1 MARGER
7 LVTPRTRKR
16 PAPSGAQRPEALK
29 VAKVVSVRLEPAVIA
44 DLDELA
50 AAAGLS
56 RSAYVTRLV
65 SDAARGER

>member
-1 MARGER
+1 M
-7 LVTPRTRKR
+7 TPRKTY
-16 PAPSGAQRPEALK
+16 SGPQRPEA
-29 VAKVVSVRLEPAVIA
+29 AKTAKIVTVRLAPAVIA

-65 SDAARGER
+65 SAAARGER

>member
-1 MARGER
+1 M
-7 LVTPRTRKR
+7 TRRKTY
-16 PAPSGAQRPEALK
+16 SGPQRPESAK
-29 VAKVVSVRLEPAVIA
+29 VAKIVTVRLAPAVIA

-65 SDAARGER
+65 SAAARGER

>member
-1 MARGER
+1 M
-7 LVTPRTRKR
+7 TRRKTY
-16 PAPSGAQRPEALK
+16 SGPQRPEAAK
-29 VAKVVSVRLEPAVIA
+29 MAKVVSVRLEPAVIA